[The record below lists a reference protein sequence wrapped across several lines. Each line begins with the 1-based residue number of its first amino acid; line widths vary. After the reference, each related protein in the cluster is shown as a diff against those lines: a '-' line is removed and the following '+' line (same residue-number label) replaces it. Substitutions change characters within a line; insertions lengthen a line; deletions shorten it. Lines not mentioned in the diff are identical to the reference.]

1 MWDTGELLILERIP
15 LILSLRVPPS
25 LSQSKLLNL
34 LVFKLNQLETIRY
47 AQKFLEIVADLEMNL
62 NWQTFVHKVFKVF
75 HTLQCLIELDLLESK
90 LVEDI
95 IDWEVMSARL

>member
-15 LILSLRVPPS
+15 LILSLWVPPS

-47 AQKFLEIVADLEMNL
+47 TQKFLEIVADLEMNL
-62 NWQTFVHKVFKVF
+62 NGQTFLHKVFEVF